1 MRRFDEW
8 FVGPEAATL
17 YTALWGAVV
26 FLLLIVCASVATL
39 ALERA
44 TTRAHEIAIRQAL
57 GAGRWRLVRESL
69 AESLIVSILGGVT
82 GDLTTEIGE
91 LAVPAP

>member
-26 FLLLIVCASVATL
+26 FLLLASVATL